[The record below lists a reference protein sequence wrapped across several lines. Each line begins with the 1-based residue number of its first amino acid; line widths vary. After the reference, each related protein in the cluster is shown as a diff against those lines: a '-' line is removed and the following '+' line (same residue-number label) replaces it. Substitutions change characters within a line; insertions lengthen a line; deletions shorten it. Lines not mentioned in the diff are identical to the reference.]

1 MAAAT
6 AATTPSAL
14 RCSAAAAAAAAS
26 AASAAVAA
34 AASASRVAFLAWRT
48 STSCCGGV
56 RLSICEAALQ
66 CSYLRQQ
73 RRALV
78 PLLELQPR
86 VRLRLLRAHAL
97 GRVARCA
104 LGRYVRRPRLLRRR
118 FGTLSAWRS
127 FRYCTARDRK
137 LARMC
142 EMNLRPELNLS

>member
-1 MAAAT
+1 MAAANAAMAAAT

-14 RCSAAAAAAAAS
+14 RCSAATAAAAAIGRGRGRRLRLNGG
-26 AASAAVAA
+26 VL
-34 AASASRVAFLAWRT
+34 RVAHFDLLR
-48 STSCCGGV
+48 GGV

-127 FRYCTARDRK
+127 FRYCTAR
-137 LARMC
+137 ASQTC
-142 EMNLRPELNLS
+142 EECVK